1 MHSLALLMIIVM
13 AVGIAPA
20 AVTNRVKLALAEHT
34 PSSTVSASKLEP
46 VSKLSPIILKDLEV
60 LTFADRLPSSV
71 VQEIVALVSAD
82 RLPSSVVQEI
92 VALVSADRLPPSVV
106 QEIVALWAVE
116 KLTEQ
121 NLVDIAMLVESK
133 KLELSVLKS
142 FVALLKIENQSRF
155 NALSPSM
162 FSTLWVIKMK
172 GLKAER
178 NNENSDDLWK
188 KYWDVFMR
196 AED

>member
-1 MHSLALLMIIVM
+1 MKTIIFLVVGIG
-13 AVGIAPA
+13 AVGVASA
-20 AVTNRVKLALAEHT
+20 ALTNRVKLTTVE
-34 PSSTVSASKLEP
+34 STKISNIGVAPLVEIQKI
-46 VSKLSPIILKDLEV
+46 SPIIMEEIKSLV
-60 LTFADRLPSSV
+60 SADRLPSSV

-92 VALVSADRLPPSVV
+92 VTLL
-106 QEIVALWAVE
+106 AVE

-121 NLVDIAMLVESK
+121 NLVDIAMLFESK
-133 KLELSVLKS
+133 KLDLSVLKN

-178 NNENSDDLWK
+178 NNENTDDLWK